1 MEKKESTL
9 VSILRIGQP
18 FLLLAALL
26 TYTLGL
32 GIAHYLA
39 IQINWTAA
47 ILGSSL
53 GIFILLAR
61 NYLSAFFT
69 YPEAIPSADL
79 SAEIKGE
86 DPSLVEIKEIPQ
98 NLFLQIGLV
107 SLAAGAAVTFV
118 LMVQK
123 IAGVQVLLAL
133 GLAVLLIL
141 AATVPP
147 LRLERRGYGELIEA
161 LLICNLIPA
170 VAFLLQANDVHAF
183 LGILTFPLTFIYLSM
198 RVALSLEYFGF
209 ATKFKTGT
217 MLVQMGWQRAISMHN
232 LGILLAFVLLGGFIL
247 MRLPWM
253 VAWPILLAFPLAV
266 FQIFLVQRI
275 ADGATPRW
283 WLVRL
288 SAVSTFAVMTYLTI
302 LTLWV
307 H

>member
-9 VSILRIGQP
+9 ISILRIGQP

-69 YPEAIPSADL
+69 YPEPIPSADL

-86 DPSLVEIKEIPQ
+86 EPSFVEIKEIPQ

-123 IAGVQVLLAL
+123 VAGAPVLLVL
-133 GLAVLLIL
+133 SMAVLLIL
-141 AATVPP
+141 ASAVPP
-147 LRLERRGYGELIEA
+147 VRLERRGYGELVEA

-170 VAFLLQANDVHAF
+170 VAFLLQSNDVHAF
-183 LGILTFPLTFIYLSM
+183 LGILTFPLTFIYLAM
-198 RVALSLEYFGF
+198 KLALSLEYFGF
-209 ATKFKTGT
+209 ASKFKTGT
-217 MLVQMGWQRAISMHN
+217 MLVQMGWQKAIPTHN

-253 VAWPILLAFPLAV
+253 IAWPILLAFPLAV

-283 WLVRL
+283 WLIRL